1 MKRRRGGEYSREA
14 RQGASFF
21 GFIPGEK
28 LYNWWR
34 KYIVEKVILTVNMP
48 RVGIKGYER
57 IGFEKNRASKVKLM
71 CGARGEFPSG
81 SWNGAMKLTPG
92 EEVHRRKESKRRMR
106 HRFKI
111 IPPSFQRDTT
121 TCNDGKIFIRF

>member
-1 MKRRRGGEYSREA
+1 
-14 RQGASFF
+14 
-21 GFIPGEK
+21 
-28 LYNWWR
+28 
-34 KYIVEKVILTVNMP
+34 MP

-106 HRFKI
+106 HGFKI
-111 IPPSFQRDTT
+111 IPPSFQRDTSVT
-121 TCNDGKIFIRF
+121 MVKFLYDFRIEQIYFSFKTLSISSLL